1 MKKKEDLNSLAYF
14 KEEMI
19 NSLSQMEEKTSNKIS
34 YFDSFLHNQLESF
47 QSKLSDFQSLI
58 NVLSEKTTK
67 LEMKTES
74 LSNSMPQLK
83 NVNENLITSDIKI
96 ANLEK
101 DFEKMCNKYDKIF
114 SENLKVQGV
123 IGDYCKFKSIK
134 DFINVTFNEVN
145 TLKCFKDKTTFDIKG
160 INENILGLKSK
171 VESIK
176 ITNGNYIN
184 ERLKLVEKDYEEKI
198 NQYLDKIMEIK
209 VINAKYYQ
217 DIIANIEKINKEI
230 ELIQVLKIDLKK
242 QYEDFISQMEKN
254 NKNLYDDFD
263 EIKNNFQK
271 IKNQFK
277 NIYEFIKDVRF
288 KKNMNQEISKNEI
301 HTVLNNIETT
311 LNEKMINSDI
321 KNILFE
327 KKLNKNIIEGIPNL
341 KLKEA
346 NNFLS
351 SASNTTIIQ
360 SNNITLNSN
369 NSIGKD
375 KNKFPIIN
383 KNNDSKMNKSHSF
396 SKIYDKDKSISPLKR
411 NSVDNKKNLGKLTF
425 KVSSVKKK
433 KILKV

>member
-1 MKKKEDLNSLAYF
+1 
-14 KEEMI
+14 
-19 NSLSQMEEKTSNKIS
+19 
-34 YFDSFLHNQLESF
+34 
-47 QSKLSDFQSLI
+47 
-58 NVLSEKTTK
+58 
-67 LEMKTES
+67 
-74 LSNSMPQLK
+74 
-83 NVNENLITSDIKI
+83 
-96 ANLEK
+96 
-101 DFEKMCNKYDKIF
+101 
-114 SENLKVQGV
+114 
-123 IGDYCKFKSIK
+123 
-134 DFINVTFNEVN
+134 
-145 TLKCFKDKTTFDIKG
+145 
-160 INENILGLKSK
+160 
-171 VESIK
+171 
-176 ITNGNYIN
+176 
-184 ERLKLVEKDYEEKI
+184 
-198 NQYLDKIMEIK
+198 
-209 VINAKYYQ
+209 
-217 DIIANIEKINKEI
+217 
-230 ELIQVLKIDLKK
+230 
-242 QYEDFISQMEKN
+242 MEKN
-254 NKNLYDDFD
+254 NKNLYDNFD

-277 NIYEFIKDVRF
+277 NMYEFIKDVRF

-433 KILKV
+433 KLLKV